1 MNRLLAPFALVVLA
15 APALAQQG
23 PANDPPQGSS
33 QAAPA
38 VPETV
43 PVPQLSLEHRM
54 VLRCG
59 AAFAMVAFGQE
70 NGNEDA
76 LKYPPIEQT
85 GADFF
90 AVEVD
95 RVMREADLDDEQ
107 IVAALSAE
115 ADELYQKDQLDEIM
129 PACLSMLDQ

>member
-1 MNRLLAPFALVVLA
+1 MFRILAPIALIAFAGPAIAQQQEPSQSTPA
-15 APALAQQG
+15 APV
-23 PANDPPQGSS
+23 PA
-33 QAAPA
+33 
-38 VPETV
+38 
-43 PVPQLSLEHRM
+43 LSLEHRM

-76 LKYPPIEQT
+76 LEYPPIEQK

-90 AVEVD
+90 AVEVE
-95 RVMREADLDDEQ
+95 RVMREAQLDDEQ

-115 ADELYQKDQLDEIM
+115 ADELYQSGQLDDIM
-129 PACLSMLDQ
+129 PACLSLLDE

>member
-1 MNRLLAPFALVVLA
+1 MNRLLAAFAPAALALA
-15 APALAQQG
+15 AFAAPVAAQQQ
-23 PANDPPQGSS
+23 PSQSPPQ
-33 QAAPA
+33 PE
-38 VPETV
+38 VPE
-43 PVPQLSLEHRM
+43 LSLEHRM

-76 LKYPPIEQT
+76 LKYPPMEPR
-85 GADFF
+85 GAEFF

-95 RVMREADLDDEQ
+95 RVMREAGLDDDQ

-115 ADELYQKDQLDEIM
+115 ADEIFQQGQLDEIM
-129 PACLSMLDQ
+129 PACLSLLDK

>member
-1 MNRLLAPFALVVLA
+1 MKRLLAPLALIALSVPA
-15 APALAQQG
+15 AAQQQ
-23 PANDPPQGSS
+23 PRPSQSAPQ
-33 QAAPA
+33 
-38 VPETV
+38 VE
-43 PVPQLSLEHRM
+43 VPQLSLEHRM

-70 NGNEDA
+70 NGNADA
-76 LKYPPIEQT
+76 LAYPPMEQR

-95 RVMREADLDDEQ
+95 RVMREAELTDEQ

-115 ADELYQKDQLDEIM
+115 ADEIFRQGQLDEIM
-129 PACLSMLDQ
+129 PACLSLLEE